1 MPDLHRRHRSQV
13 GGGARTQRLAA
24 VQGAVN
30 RLVGSVGGGGGRG
43 FASRPERWVAGV
55 RSQGERNIADISP
68 QYPDVLMG
76 NSYFGPQGPKCASLG
91 GLDRS
96 EEHTS
101 ELQSPMYL

>member
-1 MPDLHRRHRSQV
+1 MPDLHRRDRSQV

-24 VQGAVN
+24 VQGVVN
-30 RLVGSVGGGGGRG
+30 RLVGSVDGGAAKW

-76 NSYFGPQGPKCASLG
+76 NSYFGPQGPKCASPG
-91 GLDRS
+91 GLETTYR
-96 EEHTS
+96 
-101 ELQSPMYL
+101 